1 MDLKR
6 KKILVFDLEVAPY
19 DFDTHY
25 DEETREY
32 LIKFAKTDEEREK
45 AIEGLVFTP
54 FTSQIVAIGM
64 MDYNKR
70 EGAVLVNAP
79 KETVLDPSSKLES
92 EKVLDYDVPKAEEG
106 AEDEK
111 IYKEENLSKLTY
123 ICGSEKVIIDL
134 FWKKIK
140 HEGYNMFV
148 TFNGREFDCPFIMLR
163 TFLLKSR
170 PTYNLMSGTDFNIKG
185 YHTDLMKEL
194 TFNKHSPTGA
204 RRKFSLDFY
213 CKQLGIPSP
222 KADGVKG
229 DMVKD
234 LYNNKEY
241 QTIADYCFGDV
252 VATGNLFNLWS
263 KYLDFNNS

>member
-1 MDLKR
+1 MDLQ
-6 KKILVFDLEVAPY
+6 KKKVLIFDLEVAPY
-19 DFDTHY
+19 DFNTHY

-32 LIKFAKTDEEREK
+32 LTKFAKNEEEREK

-54 FTSQIVAIGM
+54 FTSRIVAIGM
-64 MDYNKR
+64 LDYNKK

-79 KETVLDPSSKLES
+79 KETALDPTAKLNA
-92 EKVLDYDVPKAEEG
+92 EKILDFNVKT
-106 AEDEK
+106 EDESNEK
-111 IYKEENLSKLTY
+111 LYNEESLTKLTY
-123 ICGSEKVIIDL
+123 LCGSEKEIIEL

-140 HEGYNMFV
+140 AEGYNLFV

-163 TFLLKSR
+163 TLIMKSR
-170 PTYNLMSGTDFNIKG
+170 PSYNLMSGTDFNIKG
-185 YHTDLMKEL
+185 YHIDLMKEL

-229 DMVKD
+229 DMVKE
-234 LYNNKEY
+234 LYENN
-241 QTIADYCFGDV
+241 QFQLIADYCFGDV
-252 VATGNLFNLWS
+252 IATGNLLNLWN
-263 KYLDFNNS
+263 KYLDF

>member
-1 MDLKR
+1 MDIT
-6 KKILVFDLEVAPY
+6 KKKVLVFDLEVAPY
-19 DFDTHY
+19 DFETHY
-25 DEETREY
+25 DEETKEY
-32 LIKFAKTDEEREK
+32 LTKFANNDEERAK

-54 FTSQIVAIGM
+54 FTSRIVAIGM
-64 MDYNKR
+64 LDYNKK

-79 KETVLDPSSKLES
+79 KEKILDSAAKLEAERMLSYNANHEEGSEDKPYTESKL
-92 EKVLDYDVPKAEEG
+92 D
-106 AEDEK
+106 
-111 IYKEENLSKLTY
+111 KLTY
-123 ICGSEKVIIDL
+123 LCGSEKEIIDL
-134 FWKKIK
+134 FWRKIRT
-140 HEGYNMFV
+140 EGYNLFV

-163 TFLLKSR
+163 TFIMKSK
-170 PTYNLMSGTDFNIKG
+170 PSYNLMSGTDFNIKG
-185 YHTDLMKEL
+185 YHIDLMKEL

-234 LYNNKEY
+234 LYENEEY

-263 KYLDFNNS
+263 KYLDF

>member
-1 MDLKR
+1 MDIT
-6 KKILVFDLEVAPY
+6 KKKVLVFDLEVAPY
-19 DFDTHY
+19 DFETHY
-25 DEETREY
+25 DEETKEY
-32 LIKFAKTDEEREK
+32 LTKFAANDEERAK

-64 MDYNKR
+64 LDYNKK

-79 KETVLDPSSKLES
+79 KDTALDSSSKLDAERMLNYS
-92 EKVLDYDVPKAEEG
+92 ANAEEAAG
-106 AEDEK
+106 
-111 IYKEENLSKLTY
+111 KEYSESKLEKLTY
-123 ICGSEKVIIDL
+123 YSGSEKEIIEL

-140 HEGYNMFV
+140 LEGYNLFV

-163 TFLLKSR
+163 TLIMKSR
-170 PTYNLMSGTDFNIKG
+170 PSYNLMSGTDFNIKG
-185 YHTDLMKEL
+185 YHIDLMKEM

-234 LYNNKEY
+234 LYESGKF

-252 VATGNLFNLWS
+252 VATGNLFNLWN
-263 KYLDFNNS
+263 KYMDF

>member
-1 MDLKR
+1 MDIKR
-6 KKILVFDLEVAPY
+6 KKVLVFDLEVAPY

-123 ICGSEKVIIDL
+123 ICGSEKEIIDL